1 MILSFIGKKVLKM
14 ITEFEKAKTLESV
27 IQKTFCQNCKAEL
40 KFESSK
46 YFNSKGYIEYRI
58 SHVNGR
64 IYSPDGKEAGKFSI
78 QEKQISLELNGKYI
92 YEAYKKLLNDP
103 KTAQKLRAD
112 FGEDFANKLN
122 SDKQGALK
130 EIGMKIG
137 YAIAHDILMDMKND
151 MEKNEIIKNEIIK
164 NEIIKIVRREEGVFL
179 SDAEIDEIPK
189 DLNWFEKRIDIEQVS
204 VEPAHYYGNYEYTV
218 GVNVNYSLT
227 PLEENNKQNQK
238 IKNF

>member
-137 YAIAHDILMDMKND
+137 YAIAHDILMNMEKD
-151 MEKNEIIKNEIIK
+151 MEKNEV
-164 NEIIKIVRREEGVFL
+164 IKIVRREERVFQ

-189 DLNWFEKRIDIEQVS
+189 DLNWFEKRIDIGQVS
-204 VEPAHYYGNYEYTV
+204 VEPAHYYGDYEYTV
-218 GVNVNYSLT
+218 VVNVNYSLT